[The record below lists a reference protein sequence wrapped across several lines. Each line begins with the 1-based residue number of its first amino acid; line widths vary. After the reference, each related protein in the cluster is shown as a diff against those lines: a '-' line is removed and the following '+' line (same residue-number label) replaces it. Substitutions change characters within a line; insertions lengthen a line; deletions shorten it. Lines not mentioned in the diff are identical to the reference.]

1 MKRQEELAASA
12 RRAAASLL
20 SAFLLFASPVM
31 AGDRALLDLIGFS
44 PDARYFAFEEY
55 GIQDGSGFAYSNI
68 YVIDLTTDSWVE
80 GTPVRQRADDES
92 MPLLAIRAQAM
103 SEAFATIDQFD
114 IATPAEIVALIGDG
128 IAEPDA
134 KSLTFGQPGFEAGTV
149 REERSL
155 ALTTFPATS
164 PEECQTYFDRQPL
177 GFELTISNGDAE
189 PVVLHRDA
197 GSIPKSRGC
206 AFDYRVH
213 AVALPGLGAPE
224 ERGAVIISVYPG
236 GFEGPDRR
244 FLAVPFAF

>member
-1 MKRQEELAASA
+1 MKPNAAVVDLA
-12 RRAAASLL
+12 RRAAVSLF
-20 SAFLLFASPVM
+20 SALLLFASPAL
-31 AGDRALLDLIGFS
+31 AGDRALLDPIGFS

-103 SEAFATIDQFD
+103 NEAFATIEQFD
-114 IATPAEIVALIGDG
+114 IATPAEVVALIGDG
-128 IAEPDA
+128 TVEPEA
-134 KSLTFGQPGFEAGTV
+134 TSLRFGQPGFEAGTV
-149 REERSL
+149 REERTL
-155 ALTTFPATS
+155 ALTTLPATS
-164 PEECQTYFDRQPL
+164 PDDCRSYFDRDPL
-177 GFELTISNGDAE
+177 GFELTISNGDDV
-189 PVVLHRDA
+189 PVVLHRDE

-206 AFDYRVH
+206 ALDYRLH
-213 AVALPGLGAPE
+213 AVALPGLGATQ
-224 ERGAVIISVYPG
+224 ERGVVIVSVYPG